1 MSSPEEQ
8 FPALAADAASNPKS
22 SSARLLKTIHSAD
35 AALEDL
41 KTERSDTSRERLN
54 SPPNVQCCSDPKWN

>member
-1 MSSPEEQ
+1 MDLEMEESMSSLEEQ
-8 FPALAADAASNPKS
+8 FPALAADAAANPNS

-41 KTERSDTSRERLN
+41 KTERRDTSKSQE
-54 SPPNVQCCSDPKWN
+54 KK